1 MKIKSVLSYKIIVD
15 KEKETVVAVI
25 KNDCSAMAIDAI
37 LRVEQSK
44 GYHTDFN
51 ELVKRYLIN
60 HTFSG
65 VAKCHKEDKF
75 SQEIGVYIAIKKATD
90 KLKSSINKQFA
101 RYIKRQKH
109 LTNCVEEE
117 LHINHILSY
126 VSR

>member
-75 SQEIGVYIAIKKATD
+75 SQEIGVRLAIDKANN
-90 KLKSSINKQFA
+90 KLRSSINKQFV
-101 RYIKRQKH
+101 RYVKRQKH
-109 LTNCVEEE
+109 ITECVEEE
-117 LHINHILSY
+117 LYINHI
-126 VSR
+126 